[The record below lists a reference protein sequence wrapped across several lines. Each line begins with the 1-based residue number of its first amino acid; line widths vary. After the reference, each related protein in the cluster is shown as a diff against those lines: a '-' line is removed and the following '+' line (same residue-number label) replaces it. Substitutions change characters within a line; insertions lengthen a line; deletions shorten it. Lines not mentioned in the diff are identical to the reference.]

1 MIAGMRP
8 TMTWALSGLLREGLW
23 VRLRG
28 GRAAPTR
35 PGQAVGATGLGA
47 AAL

>member
-8 TMTWALSGLLREGLW
+8 TMTWALRGLLGEALGATAR
-23 VRLRG
+23 RC
-28 GRAAPTR
+28 AAPTR
-35 PGQAVGATGLGA
+35 PREAVGATGLGA

>member
-8 TMTWALSGLLREGLW
+8 TMIWALGGLLREGLGCDCAEG
-23 VRLRG
+23 VRPRRG
-28 GRAAPTR
+28 PGR
-35 PGQAVGATGLGA
+35 AVGATGLGA